1 MEREPGTGAGEDRVR
16 AVEAE
21 TVECHKKASPV
32 ASSAIGNHHWVF
44 PLGSY
49 WKSPG
54 GKPL

>member
-1 MEREPGTGAGEDRVR
+1 MGREPGTGAGEDRVR

-21 TVECHKKASPV
+21 TVECHKKAFPV